1 MENMHSIQQGWA
13 GRALS
18 IVNGLLIFGFSA
30 TLVLIPEAHWWFG
43 LAALM
48 SSLLGCAV
56 LVSYKTSPLVFT
68 GDDYKLVGALV
79 FFGFVWGWSVFDS
92 GSSPFVAYEGYHHL
106 YLWPFVAAFFLLAV
120 RVFTPSPHCLWLGVC
135 CGAFGAGVI
144 AIYERAVIG
153 LERAD
158 NGINAIPFGNL
169 SLLMAVL
176 SLVAG
181 IYYFH
186 QRRQFYYWLLTLAIS
201 AAFLGFVA
209 SLLSGTR
216 GGWISIPFLAA
227 LLLPATKNLITSKVR
242 NIALLLIM
250 IIVVAIIAYPPTG
263 VWSRLM
269 AIFNNIYQYFINNDA
284 DTSLGMRFELWR
296 AGWYMF
302 KDSPVMGVGE
312 GGVQVWLKSL
322 ASEGLLHEDVAIYPQ
337 LHSDIIDTLARR
349 GLLGLISLLLL
360 YTAFAYAFAKKVLQA
375 NDNVRFRLLAIS
387 GLMVIIAFFD
397 FGLSQAMF
405 RDLRAFSGFLG
416 FSVAIWACVGHQTQ
430 PVAPNKSR

>member
-1 MENMHSIQQGWA
+1 M
-13 GRALS
+13 
-18 IVNGLLIFGFSA
+18 
-30 TLVLIPEAHWWFG
+30 
-43 LAALM
+43 
-48 SSLLGCAV
+48 
-56 LVSYKTSPLVFT
+56 
-68 GDDYKLVGALV
+68 
-79 FFGFVWGWSVFDS
+79 
-92 GSSPFVAYEGYHHL
+92 
-106 YLWPFVAAFFLLAV
+106 
-120 RVFTPSPHCLWLGVC
+120 
-135 CGAFGAGVI
+135 I

-250 IIVVAIIAYPPTG
+250 IIAVAIIAYPPTG

-360 YTAFAYAFAKKVLQA
+360 YTVFAYAFAKKVLQA

-416 FSVAIWACVGHQTQ
+416 FSVAIWACLGHQTQ
-430 PVAPNKSR
+430 PGAPNKSR

>member
-1 MENMHSIQQGWA
+1 M
-13 GRALS
+13 
-18 IVNGLLIFGFSA
+18 NGVLIFGFSA

-43 LAALM
+43 LAALV

-56 LVSYKTSPLVFT
+56 LASYKTYPLVFT
-68 GDDYKLVGALV
+68 VDDYKLVGALV
-79 FFGFVWGWSVFDS
+79 FFGVVWGGSVLDS
-92 GSSPFVAYEGYHHL
+92 GSLPFVAYEGFHHL

-120 RVFTPSPHCLWLGVC
+120 RVFTPSPHWLWLGIC
-135 CGAFGAGVI
+135 CGALGAGVI

-181 IYYFH
+181 IYYL
-186 QRRQFYYWLLTLAIS
+186 QQLQKFYYWLLLLTIG
-201 AAFLGFVA
+201 AAFLGFLA

-227 LLLPATKNLITSKVR
+227 LLLPATKGLITPKER
-242 NIALLLIM
+242 NITLLLIM
-250 IIVVAIIAYPPTG
+250 MIAFAIVAYPPTG

-269 AIFNNIYQYFINNDA
+269 AIFDNIYQYFINNDA

-296 AGWYMF
+296 AGWSMF
-302 KDSPVMGVGE
+302 KDSPVTGVGE
-312 GGVQVWLKSL
+312 GGVQGWLKSL

-360 YTAFAYAFAKKVLQA
+360 YTTFAYAFAKKVLQA
-375 NDNVRFRLLAIS
+375 NGNVRFRLLAIS

-416 FSVAIWACVGHQTQ
+416 FSIAIWACLGHQTQ
-430 PVAPNKSR
+430 SGALNKSR